1 MSPWQGPIYYLS
13 QNKKYIFE
21 DTIKLL
27 NFPIYC
33 HNKMLMYTIPLKYLC
48 SPFPEQRCVFFFF
61 FMFVLSTKNIV
72 IWNSSIIP
80 VVLFF
85 KLSVVTIAV
94 RDKL

>member
-1 MSPWQGPIYYLS
+1 MSLILVDPWDI
-13 QNKKYIFE
+13 
-21 DTIKLL
+21 
-27 NFPIYC
+27 FPIYC

-48 SPFPEQRCVFFFF
+48 SPFPEQRYVFF